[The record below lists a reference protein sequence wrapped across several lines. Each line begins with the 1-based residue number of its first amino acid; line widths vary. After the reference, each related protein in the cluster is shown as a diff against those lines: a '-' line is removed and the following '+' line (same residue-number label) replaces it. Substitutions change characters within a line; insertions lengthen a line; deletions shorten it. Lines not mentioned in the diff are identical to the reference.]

1 VNTRL
6 VLNIVLGAAIL
17 ACIAGAAVLILGNS
31 RSPDGIEVILPPP
44 TPVLTE
50 SQPASQVVVYV
61 SGAVMRPGVY
71 TLNSEHRVAEA
82 LGAAGGPTSDA
93 DLDRINLAMRLND
106 EDQIHVPSVGDGG
119 STGVGSVLPAGS
131 SPSTSSGK
139 LNVNTATVEEL
150 ESLPGIGASRAAA
163 IVEYRNTHGPFQRV
177 EDLVEVS
184 GIGDGI
190 LGSIRNL
197 IEIR

>member
-1 VNTRL
+1 MNTRL
-6 VLNIVLGAAIL
+6 VLNIALGAAIL

-31 RSPDGIEVILPPP
+31 RSPDGVVVNLPPP

-61 SGAVMRPGVY
+61 SGEVMRPGVY

-82 LGAAGGPTSDA
+82 LGAAGGPTADA

-106 EDQIHVPSVGDGG
+106 EDQIHVPSIGDGG
-119 STGVGSVLPAGS
+119 SVQPAGS
-131 SPSTSSGK
+131 SPSTASGK

>member
-82 LGAAGGPTSDA
+82 LGAAGGPTADA

>member
-1 VNTRL
+1 MNTRL

-31 RSPDGIEVILPPP
+31 RSPDGVVVNLPPP
-44 TPVLTE
+44 TPVLAE

-61 SGAVMRPGVY
+61 SGEVMRPGVY
-71 TLNSEHRVAEA
+71 MLNSEHRVAEA
-82 LGAAGGPTSDA
+82 LGAAGGPTADA

-106 EDQIHVPSVGDGG
+106 EDQIHVPSIGDGG
-119 STGVGSVLPAGS
+119 SVQPAGS
-131 SPSTSSGK
+131 FPSTASGK

-163 IVEYRNTHGPFQRV
+163 IVEYRKTHGPFQRV

-197 IEIR
+197 IEVR

>member
-1 VNTRL
+1 MVN
-6 VLNIVLGAAIL
+6 
-17 ACIAGAAVLILGNS
+17 
-31 RSPDGIEVILPPP
+31 LPPP
-44 TPVLTE
+44 TPVLAE

-61 SGAVMRPGVY
+61 SGEVMRPGVY

-82 LGAAGGPTSDA
+82 LGAAGGPTADA

-106 EDQIHVPSVGDGG
+106 EDQIHVPSIVGGG
-119 STGVGSVLPAGS
+119 SVQPAGS
-131 SPSTSSGK
+131 FPSTDSGK
-139 LNVNTATVEEL
+139 LNVNAATVEEL

-163 IVEYRNTHGPFQRV
+163 IVEYRKTHGPFQRV

-197 IEIR
+197 IEVR